1 MRVLGSTPKGVTFVT
16 KSDVKAALRAAAR
29 DAGLKAQTVSRD
41 RVPVDGKEVDRY
53 RLPVTGGFLETLR
66 VPGSPIVFHTTA
78 SGDTTQAPTPE
89 PVPEPKGKAK
99 GKAKPAVV
107 PLDASEPAVRGSAAL
122 DELSDLVGRVPGEVL
137 EGLSITLGLPRRA
150 SPDAFAS
157 AAVSGGLTALAI
169 EVLSSYLREEAEIE
183 AEREADQILEALVDG
198 TDLTLEDLAGT
209 LTEGDDVDLP
219 F

>member
-78 SGDTTQAPTPE
+78 SGDAVPAPTPE
-89 PVPEPKGKAK
+89 PTVKGK
-99 GKAKPAVV
+99 GKSKPKAEVV

-137 EGLSITLGLPRRA
+137 EGLSITLGLPRQA

-198 TDLTLEDLAGT
+198 TGLTLEDLAGT